1 MSLYSA
7 AQMGQQLASQQPGGV
22 AYGHVPQQPNL
33 GLGPNRYVPPT
44 FNWGRGGLDGRQPQY
59 NQMDWNQMQAYYM
72 PQHQNSPF
80 TGGYMGQ
87 LQQMLGMFGNQYG
100 GPNRQPTM
108 PQFSSYNPGFGGP
121 TSFFDQMRGGG
132 VGGGGRGSDPYAA
145 YLEYQQ
151 NNPNGTDPGFNIG
164 GPGQRAATLS
174 REQYSQ
180 WLRDTASGMYDNM
193 YPDPYGR
200 GGGMGGGGRGRQ
212 RPPGYFDGPGS
223 IYDNMS
229 PEGRAYMEDMATW
242 SQDRINREAADT
254 VYTGFGGGGM
264 GGGGGL
270 PPGYSYDAPGDR
282 SYTMEMPTNG
292 GRWAY
297 GPNGE
302 RIEVGGRQGLGADY
316 FRNLFE
322 GGGGGMYGREYDR
335 RAAYEHARQQPDFDW
350 GNYGESMD
358 GPRMPYGGNGGG
370 FGGRG
375 GYPTMPQFNP
385 YMLARNNMMGMDF
398 NQMFDPR
405 YAMLFGMGGLGAM
418 TPNGP
423 QQPSGLKPG
432 QLGGGG

>member
-87 LQQMLGMFGNQYG
+87 LRQMLGMFGNQFG
-100 GPNRQPTM
+100 GPNRQPVM
-108 PQFSSYNPGFGGP
+108 PQFGSYNPGFGGP
-121 TSFFDQMRGGG
+121 TSFFDQQRSGSFGGFGDSFGGYIGDMRQ
-132 VGGGGRGSDPYAA
+132 RY
-145 YLEYQQ
+145 
-151 NNPNGTDPGFNIG
+151 PNADRIEMGIG
-164 GPGQRAATLS
+164 
-174 REQYSQ
+174 
-180 WLRDTASGMYDNM
+180 DINV
-193 YPDPYGR
+193 R
-200 GGGMGGGGRGRQ
+200 GGGMGGGRG
-212 RPPGYFDGPGS
+212 
-223 IYDNMS
+223 
-229 PEGRAYMEDMATW
+229 
-242 SQDRINREAADT
+242 
-254 VYTGFGGGGM
+254 GFVDEVGGGG
-264 GGGGGL
+264 
-270 PPGYSYDAPGDR
+270 
-282 SYTMEMPTNG
+282 
-292 GRWAY
+292 WAS
-297 GPNGE
+297 
-302 RIEVGGRQGLGADY
+302 
-316 FRNLFE
+316 RNR
-322 GGGGGMYGREYDR
+322 GGMVSD
-335 RAAYEHARQQPDFDW
+335 PF
-350 GNYGESMD
+350 
-358 GPRMPYGGNGGG
+358 GG

-375 GYPTMPQFNP
+375 GYPMMPQFNP

-423 QQPSGLKPG
+423 QQQQSGLKPG

>member
-1 MSLYSA
+1 
-7 AQMGQQLASQQPGGV
+7 
-22 AYGHVPQQPNL
+22 
-33 GLGPNRYVPPT
+33 
-44 FNWGRGGLDGRQPQY
+44 
-59 NQMDWNQMQAYYM
+59 MDWNQMQGFYM
-72 PQHQNSPF
+72 PQQQNNTF
-80 TGGYMGQ
+80 TNPYMQQ
-87 LQQMLGMFGNQYG
+87 LQGMLGMFSNQYG
-100 GPNRQPTM
+100 GPNRQPTL

-121 TSFFDQMRGGG
+121 TSFFDQMRGG
-132 VGGGGRGSDPYAA
+132 GSDPYAA

-193 YPDPYGR
+193 YPDPYTGR
-200 GGGMGGGGRGRQ
+200 
-212 RPPGYFDGPGS
+212 
-223 IYDNMS
+223 
-229 PEGRAYMEDMATW
+229 
-242 SQDRINREAADT
+242 
-254 VYTGFGGGGM
+254 GGGM

-302 RIEVGGRQGLGADY
+302 RIEVGGRQGPGADY

-350 GNYGESMD
+350 ENYGESMD
-358 GPRMPYGGNGGG
+358 GPRMPYGSNGGG

-375 GYPTMPQFNP
+375 GYPQMPQFNP
-385 YMLARNNMMGMDF
+385 YMLARNNMMGMGF
-398 NQMFDPR
+398 NEMFDPR
-405 YAMLFGMGGLGAM
+405 FAMLFGMGGLGAM
-418 TPNGP
+418 RPQGFAATQP
-423 QQPSGLKPG
+423 QQPPSTANGQKP
-432 QLGGGG
+432 LAIGGGGDSSGMQRNPAGFLEPTAPYGSQDYWRSRYDQYYRDLESGGWFGGGG

>member
-1 MSLYSA
+1 MSVYT
-7 AQMGQQLASQQPGGV
+7 LASLNPQAQGQRPGGV
-22 AYGHVPQQPNL
+22 ATGHVPQQPNL

-59 NQMDWNQMQAYYM
+59 TQMDWNQMQGFYM
-72 PQHQNSPF
+72 PQQQNNTF
-80 TGGYMGQ
+80 TNPYMQQ
-87 LQQMLGMFGNQYG
+87 LQGMLGMFSNQYG
-100 GPNRQPTM
+100 GPNRQPTL
-108 PQFSSYNPGFGGP
+108 PQFGSYNPGFGGP

-200 GGGMGGGGRGRQ
+200 GGGMGGGG
-212 RPPGYFDGPGS
+212 
-223 IYDNMS
+223 
-229 PEGRAYMEDMATW
+229 
-242 SQDRINREAADT
+242 
-254 VYTGFGGGGM
+254 
-264 GGGGGL
+264 GL

-322 GGGGGMYGREYDR
+322 GGGGGMQNPEGLV
-335 RAAYEHARQQPDFDW
+335 
-350 GNYGESMD
+350 GNYGMSGD
-358 GPRMPYGGNGGG
+358 QIGGNSVNPIYANRGG

-375 GYPTMPQFNP
+375 GYPMMPQFNP
-385 YMLARNNMMGMDF
+385 YMLARNNMSGMDF
-398 NQMFDPR
+398 NEMFDPR
-405 YAMLFGMGGLGAM
+405 FAMLFGMGGLGAM
-418 TPNGP
+418 RPQGFAATQP
-423 QQPSGLKPG
+423 QQLPPTSNGEKP
-432 QLGGGG
+432 LAIGGGG

>member
-1 MSLYSA
+1 MSVYT
-7 AQMGQQLASQQPGGV
+7 LASLNPQAQGQRPGGV
-22 AYGHVPQQPNL
+22 ATGHVPQQPNL

-59 NQMDWNQMQAYYM
+59 TQMDWNQMQGFYM
-72 PQHQNSPF
+72 PQQQNNTF
-80 TGGYMGQ
+80 TNPYMQQ
-87 LQQMLGMFGNQYG
+87 LQGMLGMFSNQYG
-100 GPNRQPTM
+100 GPNRQPTL
-108 PQFSSYNPGFGGP
+108 PQFGSYNPGFGGP

-132 VGGGGRGSDPYAA
+132 VGGGGRGSDPYTA

-200 GGGMGGGGRGRQ
+200 
-212 RPPGYFDGPGS
+212 
-223 IYDNMS
+223 
-229 PEGRAYMEDMATW
+229 
-242 SQDRINREAADT
+242 
-254 VYTGFGGGGM
+254 GGGM

-322 GGGGGMYGREYDR
+322 GGGGG
-335 RAAYEHARQQPDFDW
+335 
-350 GNYGESMD
+350 
-358 GPRMPYGGNGGG
+358 NGGG

-375 GYPTMPQFNP
+375 GYPMMPQFNP
-385 YMLARNNMMGMDF
+385 YMLARNNMRGMDF
-398 NQMFDPR
+398 NEMFDPR
-405 YAMLFGMGGLGAM
+405 FAMLFGMGGLGAM
-418 TPNGP
+418 RPQGFAATQP
-423 QQPSGLKPG
+423 QQPPSTANGQKP
-432 QLGGGG
+432 LAIGGGG